1 MGSTRSG
8 SIREP
13 QTDVSVAVG
22 VVPSDGDVLAEPSS
36 LTFTPEDWNQAQ
48 TVEVTAGEDDDAVSD
63 IATLTHTVDSEPVVS
78 RELAVTVRDNDT
90 RGVSVTPTS
99 FEVKEGASGTYS
111 VVLDTEPTG
120 NVTVTINGASGDV
133 TVTPS
138 QLTFVVA
145 DNEDNAWFK
154 AQTVTV
160 EAADD
165 PRRGA
170 GRCRDADSHSSR
182 RGLRPH

>member
-1 MGSTRSG
+1 MSS
-8 SIREP
+8 
-13 QTDVSVAVG
+13 
-22 VVPSDGDVLAEPSS
+22 PSDGDVVAEPPS
-36 LTFTPEDWNQAQ
+36 LTFTTDNWNQTQ
-48 TVEVTAGEDDDAVSD
+48 TVTVTANEDDDAVSD
-63 IATLTHTVDSEPVVS
+63 TATLTHTVDSETVVS

-120 NVTVTINGASGDV
+120 NVTVTVNGASGDV

-145 DNEDNAWFK
+145 PNEDDAWFK

-160 EAADD
+160 RSCQR
-165 PRRGA
+165 PQTG
-170 GRCRDADSHSSR
+170 SR
-182 RGLRPH
+182 TTP